1 MSNREIVFIT
11 GANTGLGLETV
22 KSLCRSSKSYDII
35 IGCRTV
41 SKGEEATAEVKRE
54 YSSTSSTFD
63 VVQID
68 IASDES
74 IERAIE
80 TITTKYGRLDIL
92 VNNAGAAF
100 DNQMQPKGPL
110 GIREAFNKSWDTNVS
125 GTQVLT
131 TLAIP
136 LLLKSA
142 HPRLIFIT
150 SGTSTITETEMT
162 DTPVLKALNSSPAA
176 GWPKP
181 PAMNPTTSYRS
192 TKAGLNMLMREWT
205 RILGNDGV
213 KVWCVSPGFLKT
225 GLTGLSEE
233 MLDKMGAIPP
243 SEGGDTVV
251 ETIEGKQDQ
260 NVGKAVRR
268 KMVQP
273 W

>member
-1 MSNREIVFIT
+1 MSSSKIVLIT

-22 KSLCRSSKSYDII
+22 RSLCRSSKDYSII
-35 IGCRTV
+35 IGCRSV
-41 SKGEEATAEVKRE
+41 AKGNDALAKVKQE
-54 YSSTSSTFD
+54 YPTTSSLLD
-63 VVQID
+63 VVQVD
-68 IASDES
+68 IASDTS
-74 IERAIE
+74 IEQAID
-80 TITTKYGRLDIL
+80 TITSRYGRLDTL

-100 DNQMQPKGPL
+100 DNQIMPKGNL
-110 GIREAFNKSWDTNVS
+110 SIREGFNKSWDTNIA

-136 LLLKSA
+136 LLLKSSD
-142 HPRLIFIT
+142 PRLIFIT
-150 SGTSTITETEMT
+150 SGTSTLTETELT
-162 DTPVLKALNSSPAA
+162 NTLVLKTLNSSPPA

-181 PAMNPTTSYRS
+181 PQTNETMSYRS
-192 TKAGLNMLMREWT
+192 TKTGLNMLMREWA

-233 MLDKMGAIPP
+233 QLTKMGAIPP
-243 SEGGDTVV
+243 HEGGDTVV

-268 KMVQP
+268 TMVQP

>member
-1 MSNREIVFIT
+1 MSSSNVVFIT

-22 KSLCRSSKSYDII
+22 KSLCRSSNKYSII
-35 IGCRTV
+35 VGSRSVT
-41 SKGEEATAEVKRE
+41 KGEEAVTKVKEE
-54 YSSTSSTFD
+54 YPSTSSVLD
-63 VVQID
+63 VVQVD

-74 IERAIE
+74 IEQAIE
-80 TITTKYGRLDIL
+80 TITSKYGRLDVL

-100 DNQMQPKGPL
+100 DNQIKPKGNL
-110 GIREAFNKSWDTNVS
+110 GIREGFNKSWDTNVS

-136 LLLKSA
+136 LLLKSSD
-142 HPRLIFIT
+142 PRLIFIT
-150 SGTSTITETEMT
+150 SGTSTLTETELT
-162 DTPVLKALNSSPAA
+162 NTVALKHLNSSPAA

-181 PAMNPTTSYRS
+181 PQLNETMSYRS
-192 TKAGLNMLMREWT
+192 TKTGLNMIMREWT

-213 KVWCVSPGFLKT
+213 KVWAVSPGFLKT
-225 GLTGLSEE
+225 ALSGLSEE
-233 MLDKMGAIPP
+233 QLTKMGAIPP

-260 NVGKAVRR
+260 NVGKAIRR
-268 KMVQP
+268 TNVQP